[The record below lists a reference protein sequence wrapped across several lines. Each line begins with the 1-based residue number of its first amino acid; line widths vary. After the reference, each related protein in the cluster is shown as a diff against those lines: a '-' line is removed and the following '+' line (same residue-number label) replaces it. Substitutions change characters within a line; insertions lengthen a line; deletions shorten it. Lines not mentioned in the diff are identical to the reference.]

1 MSTQMKKALSVLVIL
16 IIIFGWIVTIFG
28 MGPIP
33 AIKDKIKLG
42 LDIKGGVYV
51 VMEAQTDAQGE
62 ELKKLMEQT
71 QAVIEQR
78 VNQMGLSEPIV
89 TIEGEKRVRVELPGA
104 DDSNEAIKQIGKTA
118 QLQFYL
124 ADGTMVLD
132 GGMVKD
138 AGITPDTESGGYAV
152 SLEFDK
158 EGTKLFA
165 DATKK
170 ALSGTVN
177 VTMEDVYAPQC
188 IAIVLDGEVISAP
201 VVNSV
206 ISNGQA
212 VITNGVGGFD
222 QAEATN
228 LSALIRGGSLPVA
241 LEEVNTSTRTA
252 SIGYNAFE
260 MSVIAGIAGVAII
273 LVIML
278 VAYGIMGLAADIALL
293 LYILLVL
300 WTMGL
305 MGSVLTLPGIAGII
319 LSVGMAVDA
328 NVIIFTRIREE
339 ICNGKSVRV
348 SVQSGF
354 KRALG
359 TILDSQITTIIAAVV
374 LYQFGTGQ
382 VRGFAMTLIIGIVA
396 SIFTAAVI
404 TQLYVELLSLSK
416 TFSNKKYYGV
426 KEDNTV
432 KFAIKKEFDFI
443 GIRKKYYI
451 LAAAIIIIGL
461 GLGMI
466 RGFNYGIDFTGGT
479 MMQFDMKKQV
489 AITEVENSLK
499 QVGVNASEIVYGGEN
514 NEEIIIRTM
523 DSLDNDARNKVISQ
537 FNKDFS
543 IDEDDILSVEQFG
556 PSIGKDLRNN
566 AIKAV
571 LIAAVGML
579 IYIAFRFEWKF
590 GVAAIVGVAHDVLMV
605 LALYGILNIT
615 INSPFI
621 AGILTVVGY
630 SINDTIV
637 IFDRIRE
644 NIGFMKKNKTDELI
658 NVSINQTLSRSIMTS
673 ATTLLVMVPMIV
685 ITSDSIREFM
695 IPLVIGVLVGTLSS
709 IFMCSPIYYELCQL
723 TGGPKYKGKKSK
735 KNKTSN

>member
-1 MSTQMKKALSVLVIL
+1 MSTQMKKALAVFVIL
-16 IIIFGWIVTIFG
+16 FIILGWVVTIFG

-51 VMEAQTDAQGE
+51 VMEAKTDAEGE
-62 ELKKLMEQT
+62 ELSKLMEQT

-89 TIEGEKRVRVELPGA
+89 TIEGEKRIRIELPGA
-104 DDSNEAIKQIGKTA
+104 EDSDEAIKQIGKTA

-124 ADGTMVLD
+124 ADGTLVLD

-170 ALSGTVN
+170 ALEGSVE
-177 VTMEDVYAPQC
+177 VKMEDVYAPQC

-212 VITNGVGGFD
+212 VITNGVGGFG
-222 QAEATN
+222 QEEATN

-252 SIGYNAFE
+252 TIGYNAFE
-260 MSVIAGIAGVAII
+260 TSVVAGVAGVAII
-273 LVIML
+273 LVMML
-278 VAYGIMGLAADIALL
+278 VCYGIMGIAADIALL
-293 LYILLVL
+293 LYVLLVL
-300 WTMGL
+300 WIMGL
-305 MGSVLTLPGIAGII
+305 LGSVLTLPGIAGII

-328 NVIIFTRIREE
+328 NVIIFSRIREE

-374 LYQFGTGQ
+374 LYQFGTGP
-382 VRGFAMTLIIGIVA
+382 VKGFAMTLMIGIVA
-396 SIFTAAVI
+396 SIFTATIV
-404 TQLYVELLSLSK
+404 TQLYVSLISETK
-416 TFSNKKYYGV
+416 KFSDKKHYGI
-426 KEDNTV
+426 KEDNTA
-432 KFAIKKEFDFI
+432 KFALNKTFDFI
-443 GIRKKYYI
+443 GIRKKYYVI
-451 LAAAIIIIGL
+451 AAAIIIIGFA
-461 GLGMI
+461 LGMI

-479 MMQFDMKKQV
+479 MMQFDMGKQV
-489 AITEVENSLK
+489 STEAVDKSLK
-499 QVGVNASEIVYGGEN
+499 TVGIKDAEIVYGGEN
-514 NEEIIIRTM
+514 NEEIIIRTIV
-523 DSLDNDARNKVISQ
+523 SLDNAERNKVIDQ
-537 FNKDFS
+537 FSKDFS
-543 IDEDDILSVEQFG
+543 IDDDDVLSVEQFG
-556 PSIGKDLRNN
+556 PSVGKDLRNN

-571 LIAAVGML
+571 IIAAIGML
-579 IYIAFRFEWKF
+579 IYIAIRFEWKF
-590 GVAAIVGVAHDVLMV
+590 GVAAISGVVHDVLMV
-605 LALYGILNIT
+605 IALYGIFHVT

-637 IFDRIRE
+637 VFDRIRE
-644 NIGFMKKNKTDELI
+644 NIGFMKKNKTEELI
-658 NVSINQTLSRSIMTS
+658 NTSINQTLSRSIMTS
-673 ATTLLVMVPMIV
+673 ATTLVVMVPMLILA
-685 ITSDSIREFM
+685 SESIREFM
-695 IPLVIGVLVGTLSS
+695 IPLVIGVLVGTFSS

-735 KNKTSN
+735 KDK

>member
-1 MSTQMKKALSVLVIL
+1 MSTQMKKALSVFVIL
-16 IIIFGWIVTIFG
+16 LIIFGWIVTIFG

-51 VMEAQTDAQGE
+51 VMEAKTDAQGE

-104 DDSNEAIKQIGKTA
+104 DDSDDAIKQIGKTA
-118 QLQFYL
+118 QLQFFL

-152 SLEFDK
+152 SLEFNK

-165 DATKK
+165 DATAK
-170 ALSGTVN
+170 ALKGDLE
-177 VTMEDVYAPQC
+177 VTMEDVYDSHC
-188 IAIVLDGEVISAP
+188 IAIVLDGQVISAP
-201 VVNSV
+201 RVNV
-206 ISNGQA
+206 AITNGQA
-212 VITNGVGGFD
+212 VITSGIGGFS
-222 QAEATN
+222 QEEATN

-252 SIGYNAFE
+252 TIGYNAFE
-260 MSVIAGIAGVAII
+260 MSVIAGIAGIAII

-293 LYILLVL
+293 LYVLLVL
-300 WTMGL
+300 WIMGL

-328 NVIIFTRIREE
+328 NVIIFSRIREE

-354 KRALG
+354 KRALS
-359 TILDSQITTIIAAVV
+359 TILDSQITTIVAAVV

-382 VRGFAMTLIIGIVA
+382 VKGFAMTLMIGILA
-396 SIFTAAVI
+396 SIFTATLI
-404 TQLYVELLSLSK
+404 TQLYVSLMSESK
-416 TFSNKKYYGV
+416 RFNNKKYYGV
-426 KEDNTV
+426 NEDNTS
-432 KFAIKKEFDFI
+432 KFAINKTFDFI
-443 GIRKKYYI
+443 GTRKKYYI
-451 LAAAIIIIGL
+451 VAALIIVIGFGL
-461 GLGMI
+461 GLV
-466 RGFNYGIDFTGGT
+466 RGYNYGIDFTGGT
-479 MMQFDMKKQV
+479 MMQFDMEKQV
-489 AITEVENSLK
+489 VIDDVEKSLK
-499 QVGVNASEIVYGGEN
+499 AVGVDASEIVYAGDN
-514 NEEIIIRTM
+514 NREVIIRTM
-523 DSLDNDARNKVISQ
+523 DSLDNADRNKVIAQ
-537 FNKDFS
+537 LEKDFS
-543 IDEDDILSVEQFG
+543 IDEDNVLSVEQFG
-556 PSIGKDLRNN
+556 PSVGKDLRNN
-566 AIKAV
+566 AIKAI
-571 LIAAVGML
+571 LIAAIGML
-579 IYIAFRFEWKF
+579 IYIAIRFEWKF
-590 GVAAIVGVAHDVLMV
+590 GVAAILGVTHDILIV
-605 LALYGILNIT
+605 LALYGIFHIT

-621 AGILTVVGY
+621 AGILTIVGY

-644 NIGFMKKNKTDELI
+644 NIGFMKKNKTEELI
-658 NVSINQTLSRSIMTS
+658 NASINQTLSRSMMTS
-673 ATTLLVMVPMIV
+673 LTTLLVMVPMIV
-685 ITSDSIREFM
+685 LTSDSIREFM
-695 IPLVIGVLVGTLSS
+695 IPLIIGVVVGTFSS

-735 KNKTSN
+735 KIKTSN